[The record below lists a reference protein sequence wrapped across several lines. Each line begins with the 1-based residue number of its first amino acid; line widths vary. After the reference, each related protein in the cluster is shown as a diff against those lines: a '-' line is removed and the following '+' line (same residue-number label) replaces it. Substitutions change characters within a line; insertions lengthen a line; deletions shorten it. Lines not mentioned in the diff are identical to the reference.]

1 MRTDLTP
8 RTPSLVFSPIHS
20 QLLSL
25 VSQSVVIYMYVG
37 QVTQRHFEKN
47 LAMASHPILPV
58 HLVLLCFS
66 STLSRKGSFPAG
78 NYKISDSVKM
88 CLFQKISKSF
98 LLLFPVSV
106 NVTCIESLRYAKM
119 EVRNTIIAFRKPLAC
134 NHK

>member
-25 VSQSVVIYMYVG
+25 DSQSVVIYMYVG

-47 LAMASHPILPV
+47 LAMASHPILPF
-58 HLVLLCFS
+58 HLVLLCS
-66 STLSRKGSFPAG
+66 LSTLSRKGSFPAG

-88 CLFQKISKSF
+88 CLFQK
-98 LLLFPVSV
+98 LFVVSVSV
-106 NVTCIESLRYAKM
+106 NVTCIESLRYAKI
-119 EVRNTIIAFRKPLAC
+119 ELRKTIIAFRKPLAC